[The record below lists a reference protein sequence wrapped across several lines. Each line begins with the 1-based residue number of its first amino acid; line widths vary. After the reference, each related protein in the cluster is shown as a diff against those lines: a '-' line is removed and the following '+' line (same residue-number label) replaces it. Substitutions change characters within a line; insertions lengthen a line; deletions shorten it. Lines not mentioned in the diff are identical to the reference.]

1 MRKIRF
7 YPDFFGPNILLSL
20 KIKLM
25 LRDINIE
32 NVLFL
37 DIETAP
43 AFSSYQ
49 ELPDLFRKLWDRKAE
64 QLKREPDDNAVT
76 LFPRA
81 GIYAEFGKVICISA
95 GFFKG
100 KEFRIKSFYGEDEFE
115 LLRQFCR
122 LLETHYNYEKK
133 MLCAHN
139 GKEFDFPFLARRI
152 LIHGIPLPN
161 ILDAAGKKPWEVQF
175 LDTMELWKF
184 GDYKH
189 YTSLEL
195 LSAVFD
201 IPTPKDDIS
210 GADIHKVYWQDH
222 DLERIRTYCQKDV
235 LTVARLL
242 LKYQQ
247 QPGIEEESVIIVE

>member
-1 MRKIRF
+1 
-7 YPDFFGPNILLSL
+7 
-20 KIKLM
+20 
-25 LRDINIE
+25 
-32 NVLFL
+32 LFL

-43 AFSSYQ
+43 AFSNYHEQ
-49 ELPDLFRKLWDRKAE
+49 PEIFRKLWDRKTE
-64 QLKREPDDNAVT
+64 TLKKEPDDTPET
-76 LFPRA
+76 LYPRA
-81 GIYAEFGKVICISA
+81 GIYAEFGKIICVSA

-100 KEFRIKSFYGEDEFE
+100 KEFRIKSYYGEDEYQ
-115 LLRQFCR
+115 LLRQFCK
-122 LLETHYNYEKK
+122 LLESHFNFEKK

-152 LIHGIPLPN
+152 LIHGLPLPN
-161 ILDAAGKKPWEVQF
+161 ILNAAGKKPWEVQF

-195 LSAVFD
+195 LSAVFN

-235 LTVARLL
+235 LTVARLF

-247 QPGIEEESVIIVE
+247 QPGIEEEQVVIVD